1 MMFESK
7 LLTFVNNL
15 TMKLFIFI
23 VLILWGLPSTFLR
36 SDFRKIVYKTNDWK
50 INIKPIFLK
59 EIKGLLF
66 NIYPEDDKYLKSRN
80 LYRIY
85 LIIYLI
91 LFTIYLN
98 IS

>member
-1 MMFESK
+1 MVFESK
-7 LLTFVNNL
+7 LLTFVNNS

-50 INIKPIFLK
+50 ININPIFLK

-91 LFTIYLN
+91 LFIIYLN
-98 IS
+98 L

>member
-1 MMFESK
+1 M
-7 LLTFVNNL
+7 LTFVNNL

-50 INIKPIFLK
+50 INIKPVFLK

-66 NIYPEDDKYLKSRN
+66 NIYPDDDKYLKSRN
-80 LYRIY
+80 LYRRY

-91 LFTIYLN
+91 LFMIYLN
-98 IS
+98 L

>member
-1 MMFESK
+1 MVFESK

-98 IS
+98 L

>member
-1 MMFESK
+1 M
-7 LLTFVNNL
+7 LTFVNNL

-36 SDFRKIVYKTNDWK
+36 NDFRKIVYKTNDWK

-66 NIYPEDDKYLKSRN
+66 NIYPENEKYLKSRN

-85 LIIYLI
+85 LLVYLILLIIYLN
-91 LFTIYLN
+91 L
-98 IS
+98 

>member
-1 MMFESK
+1 MMIESK
-7 LLTFVNNL
+7 LLTFVNNS

-23 VLILWGLPSTFLR
+23 FLILWGLPSTFLR

-66 NIYPEDDKYLKSRN
+66 NIYPNDDKYLKSRN

-91 LFTIYLN
+91 LFMIYLN
-98 IS
+98 L

>member
-1 MMFESK
+1 

-15 TMKLFIFI
+15 TMKLFIF
-23 VLILWGLPSTFLR
+23 VLLIIWGLPSTFLR

-50 INIKPIFLK
+50 INIKPVFLK

-66 NIYPEDDKYLKSRN
+66 NIYPDDNKYLKSRN
-80 LYRIY
+80 LYRRY

-91 LFTIYLN
+91 LFMIYLN
-98 IS
+98 L

>member
-15 TMKLFIFI
+15 SMKLFIFI

-98 IS
+98 L

>member
-1 MMFESK
+1 M
-7 LLTFVNNL
+7 LTFVNNL
-15 TMKLFIFI
+15 TMKLFVFI
-23 VLILWGLPSTFLR
+23 LLVIWGLPSTFLR

-50 INIKPIFLK
+50 INIKPFFLK

-66 NIYPEDDKYLKSRN
+66 NIYPDDDKYLKSRN

-91 LFTIYLN
+91 LFMIYLN
-98 IS
+98 L

>member
-23 VLILWGLPSTFLR
+23 VMILWGLPSTFLR

-59 EIKGLLF
+59 EIKGLIF
-66 NIYPEDDKYLKSRN
+66 NIYPYDDKYLKSRN

-85 LIIYLI
+85 LIIYLT
-91 LFTIYLN
+91 LFIIYLN
-98 IS
+98 L

>member
-98 IS
+98 L

>member
-1 MMFESK
+1 MFESK

-15 TMKLFIFI
+15 TMKLFILI

-36 SDFRKIVYKTNDWK
+36 SNFRKIVYKTNDWK

-91 LFTIYLN
+91 LFIIYLN
-98 IS
+98 L

>member
-1 MMFESK
+1 MFESK
-7 LLTFVNNL
+7 LLTFVNNS

-66 NIYPEDDKYLKSRN
+66 NIYPEDDAYIKSRN

-98 IS
+98 L

>member
-1 MMFESK
+1 M
-7 LLTFVNNL
+7 LTFVNNL

-23 VLILWGLPSTFLR
+23 VLIIWGLPSTFLR

-50 INIKPIFLK
+50 INIKPVFLK

-66 NIYPEDDKYLKSRN
+66 NIYPDDDKYLKSRN
-80 LYRIY
+80 LYRLY

-91 LFTIYLN
+91 LFMIYLN
-98 IS
+98 L

>member
-1 MMFESK
+1 M
-7 LLTFVNNL
+7 LTFVNNL

-23 VLILWGLPSTFLR
+23 VLIIWGLPSTFLR

-50 INIKPIFLK
+50 INIKPVFLK

-66 NIYPEDDKYLKSRN
+66 NIYPDDDKYLKSRN
-80 LYRIY
+80 LYRVY

-91 LFTIYLN
+91 LFIIYLN
-98 IS
+98 L

>member
-50 INIKPIFLK
+50 INIKPFFLK
-59 EIKGLLF
+59 EIKGLLL

-91 LFTIYLN
+91 LFIIYLN
-98 IS
+98 L

>member
-1 MMFESK
+1 MVFESK
-7 LLTFVNNL
+7 LLTFVNNS

-91 LFTIYLN
+91 LFIIYLN
-98 IS
+98 L